1 MPNGA
6 EVVFRKVLVPGSNFW
21 GDPKRVI
28 QIGDAHGGIF
38 EGLQRVQISGSFR
51 DSDSRGWVYYLGKY
65 EVTKQQFIAVMGM
78 EALLTASGNS
88 KDKQLAKLAGPALAG
103 ATVLP
108 LASVSWHTIQEFI
121 HVYNQWLFDPTHPER
136 LLNLPKV
143 QSVPGFIRL
152 ATELEWEYAARG
164 GYAAILDKSFP
175 QGLPFPESKLTKHA
189 WHLQN
194 AKHRTRPIGLRK
206 PNRLGL
212 YDMLGNVQ
220 ELTSGRFLPEIW
232 QGKPGGLTARGGSV
246 STPSSQIRSSYRE
259 EVEIYYWDA
268 DKRVMPERRSF
279 TTGLR
284 LAIGS
289 NVVVNSKVRQALK
302 ADYQAYRQSIRTAMP
317 VGKTLANPVAQ
328 AATRLGSVR
337 DILQDLMDKNPTIE
351 ANLRTIQ
358 AEIDR
363 AEQQLDLG
371 LREAARSVAL
381 DALRYG
387 TDLARDVFKLESLR
401 NMAAK
406 KAKKLASLSKKYQNL
421 LRTIQEQVEKRQ
433 ESAAE
438 LFERYTEDVVR
449 LGEYGSTYVTQALE
463 ALRQKKLTTRGRAAL
478 QVLTK
483 HVGEYQNTRRP
494 APETWRHDFDE
505 RFRASPG

>member
-1 MPNGA
+1 
-6 EVVFRKVLVPGSNFW
+6 
-21 GDPKRVI
+21 
-28 QIGDAHGGIF
+28 
-38 EGLQRVQISGSFR
+38 
-51 DSDSRGWVYYLGKY
+51 
-65 EVTKQQFIAVMGM
+65 
-78 EALLTASGNS
+78 
-88 KDKQLAKLAGPALAG
+88 
-103 ATVLP
+103 
-108 LASVSWHTIQEFI
+108 
-121 HVYNQWLFDPTHPER
+121 
-136 LLNLPKV
+136 
-143 QSVPGFIRL
+143 
-152 ATELEWEYAARG
+152 
-164 GYAAILDKSFP
+164 
-175 QGLPFPESKLTKHA
+175 
-189 WHLQN
+189 
-194 AKHRTRPIGLRK
+194 
-206 PNRLGL
+206 
-212 YDMLGNVQ
+212 
-220 ELTSGRFLPEIW
+220 
-232 QGKPGGLTARGGSV
+232 
-246 STPSSQIRSSYRE
+246 
-259 EVEIYYWDA
+259 
-268 DKRVMPERRSF
+268 MPERRSF